1 MKIFILRH
9 EDRTQDASLF
19 APLTKIGLDKS
30 LKLANILDE
39 INITTIYSSPYIRT
53 LQTIYPYVKKKGKN
67 VKIDYSLSEINDD
80 NLISKNSVGT
90 NLPEYIAE
98 SFLYDSQY
106 KSVIQPENIPYPEKE
121 KDVQKRIKQF
131 LKGII
136 LNHYQKDDNIV
147 IVTHQVVC
155 SNILKIINKLTGK
168 NIDESNI
175 KNYPIGGLTLVLNNL
190 DWVFQP
196 INWKEKK
203 SSND

>member
-136 LNHYQKDDNIV
+136 LNHYQKDDNII

-168 NIDESNI
+168 NIDESNT

>member
-19 APLTKIGLDKS
+19 APLTKIGLEKS
-30 LKLANILDE
+30 VKLANTLDE

-53 LQTIYPYVKKKGKN
+53 LQTIYPYVKTKGKN
-67 VKIDYSLSEINDD
+67 IKIDYSLSEINDD

-121 KDVQKRIKQF
+121 RDVQKRIKQF

-136 LNHYQKDDNIV
+136 LNHYQRDDNII

-155 SNILKIINKLTGK
+155 SNILKMINKLTGNK
-168 NIDESNI
+168 IDESII